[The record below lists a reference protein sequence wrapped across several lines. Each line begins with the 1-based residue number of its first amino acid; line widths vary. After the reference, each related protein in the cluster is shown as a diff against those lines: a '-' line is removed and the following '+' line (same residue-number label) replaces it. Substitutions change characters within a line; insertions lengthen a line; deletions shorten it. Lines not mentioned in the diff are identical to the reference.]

1 MFVPIIRSRIHY
13 SRNAGYSVWRPPLKQ
28 NRLTSNPSP
37 LFLPFHRLRC
47 ALTLTLTLLCFHP
60 TLHFSANGEE
70 VKEDKAVSGFA
81 VNFSELGRK
90 FELNPGSIQS
100 AIARACAEVGAALLC
115 TALYAVLYCTV
126 RCTVLHS
133 TLLHCTVLYCTVLHC
148 TALCCTALHCTVL
161 HCTVLHC
168 TILHY
173 TALYCTVLYCT
184 ALYTLPPS
192 SQYLPPHLLSP
203 HILSPHPFTS
213 PHRHWCYLL

>member
-1 MFVPIIRSRIHY
+1 M
-13 SRNAGYSVWRPPLKQ
+13 WRPPLKP
-28 NRLTSNPSP
+28 NRLTSNPP
-37 LFLPFHRLRC
+37 HLFLPFHRLCC

-148 TALCCTALHCTVL
+148 NVLYCTALQCTVL
-161 HCTVLHC
+161 HCTVQH
-168 TILHY
+168 
-173 TALYCTVLYCT
+173 CT
-184 ALYTLPPS
+184 ALYRTCLMAVAL
-192 SQYLPPHLLSP
+192 Y
-203 HILSPHPFTS
+203 
-213 PHRHWCYLL
+213 